1 MEQNKTNK
9 QDENLVYTICT
20 SCGKLTDI
28 YWSDPYKLISNYGL
42 TNNCDW
48 LCKDCFVIKDIIE

>member
-1 MEQNKTNK
+1 MEQNKTK
-9 QDENLVYTICT
+9 GIYTTCT